1 MFSFCPEPSLV
12 GEGRENPFQTAFWT
26 IELTPFVKRL
36 PAASGNFIPVLVR
49 EIRPSLRPSY
59 RARRWEALVHAP
71 YIRVDCARPDR
82 DWDWVWEIPILTFAV
97 GVVRR
102 PRIFQLSL
110 AHDDFP
116 LGMIALLENER
127 WPADHGLPAVY
138 VWYVTAAPNAAVVE
152 RGHPKLRTA
161 ATLDIAVTIGL
172 NGAASGRLWLH
183 AAPEGGDTLLRW
195 YVDKGLEN
203 VATHISLPSGLL
215 VPRENDGR
223 YFQLTAQAAADFSR
237 SLDGCRR

>member
-1 MFSFCPEPSLV
+1 MFPFCPRTSLP
-12 GEGRENPFQTAFWT
+12 GEGRGNPFQIAFWT

-36 PAASGNFIPVLVR
+36 PAASGNFIPVAVR

-59 RARRWEALVHAP
+59 RARRWETLVHAP
-71 YIRVDCARPDR
+71 YIRVDGARPDR

-97 GVVRR
+97 GVARR

-110 AHDDFP
+110 ALDDFP

-127 WPADHGLPAVY
+127 WPTDHAQPAVY
-138 VWYVTAAPNAAVVE
+138 VWYVTGAPFAAVAG
-152 RGHPKLRTA
+152 RGDPKLRTA

-172 NGAASGRLWLH
+172 NSAADGRLWLH

-195 YVDKGLEN
+195 YTEKGFEQ
-203 VATHISLPSGLL
+203 VAGHIVLPSGLL

-223 YFQLTAQAAADFSR
+223 YFQLTATAAADFSR
-237 SLDGCRR
+237 GLDGCRR